1 MKKIAIKKNL
11 FKTNN
16 EDMWLKLDNAALIY
30 PAAQSNAW
38 TSVYRISVFLK
49 EEVDP
54 EVLQNA
60 TELTIKRFPHIN
72 VCIKRGL
79 FWYYFQNMNKQFTVQ
94 EETQYPCRKIELGSG
109 RFLFRILY
117 YKNKISMETF
127 HSLADGNGTKNVLI
141 CLLGCYLELKYN
153 NTDNKQLMYN
163 YMDRANEEEIEDSFI
178 KYADLK
184 GGSSRK
190 GVKPYRING
199 TLESDGKLNII
210 TGKIDLTELKNIT
223 KLYNATVTE
232 FLLAVYMRSIYQN
245 MSIKERTRPI
255 IISVPVN
262 LRNLFPSESL
272 RNFSSWVNIK
282 LDKCAT
288 LEEDI
293 NSIKE
298 QMKGITKEAML
309 KNINSNVKAQKNIVV
324 RIMPLVIKNIALKFS
339 YRQFGERLYSSVFSN
354 LGVVNL
360 PESYKEYVD
369 HFEFYL
375 GVGKYNK
382 VHLSAISYNQTVAVT
397 ITSVLKERKIEKAFF
412 RNLSQLGLKVVL
424 DSNIE

>member
-1 MKKIAIKKNL
+1 MKKIIIKKSRN
-11 FKTNN
+11 KQNN

-30 PAAQSNAW
+30 PSAQSNAW

-54 EVLQNA
+54 EVLQKA

-94 EETQYPCRKIELGSG
+94 EETQC
-109 RFLFRILY
+109 
-117 YKNKISMETF
+117 
-127 HSLADGNGTKNVLI
+127 
-141 CLLGCYLELKYN
+141 CYLELKYK

-163 YMDRANEEEIEDSFI
+163 YQDRANEEEIEDSFL

-184 GGSSRK
+184 SGSSRK

-210 TGKIDLTELKNIT
+210 TGKLDITELKTLT
-223 KLYNATVTE
+223 KSLNATVTE

-245 MSIKERTRPI
+245 MSIKERAKPV

-282 LDKCAT
+282 LDKCGT

-293 NSIKE
+293 ASIKE
-298 QMKGITKEAML
+298 QMKGITREAML

-324 RIMPLVIKNIALKFS
+324 RIMPLAIKNWALKFS

-354 LGVVNL
+354 LGVVDL